1 MTLDYVKRFLKV
13 DFTAD
18 DEYINLLIGVADK
31 YSAHK
36 LGENYDDNEP
46 RIKLLMLTLISTMYQ
61 NREYT
66 VSESNEN
73 VQYTL
78 RSIMAQLELEAD
90 DE

>member
-18 DEYINLLIGVADK
+18 DEYITLLIGVAEK
-31 YSAHK
+31 YIAHK
-36 LGENYDDNEP
+36 LGENHDKEDP
-46 RIKLLMLTLISTMYQ
+46 RVKLLKLTLISTMYQ

-66 VSESNEN
+66 VPESNEK
-73 VQYTL
+73 VQFTL
-78 RSIMAQLELEAD
+78 SSIMAQLELEAD

>member
-18 DEYINLLIGVADK
+18 DEYINLLVGVAGK
-31 YSAHK
+31 YIAHK
-36 LGENYDDNEP
+36 LGGNYNGNDP

-66 VSESNEN
+66 VPESNEN

-78 RSIMAQLELEAD
+78 RSIMSQLELEAD

>member
-13 DFTAD
+13 DFSAD

-31 YSAHK
+31 YIAHK
-36 LGENYDDNEP
+36 LGKYYNGDDP
-46 RIKLLMLTLISTMYQ
+46 RVKLLKLTLISTLYQ

-66 VSESNEN
+66 VTESNEN
-73 VQYTL
+73 VQFTL
-78 RSIMAQLELEAD
+78 KSIMAQLELEAE